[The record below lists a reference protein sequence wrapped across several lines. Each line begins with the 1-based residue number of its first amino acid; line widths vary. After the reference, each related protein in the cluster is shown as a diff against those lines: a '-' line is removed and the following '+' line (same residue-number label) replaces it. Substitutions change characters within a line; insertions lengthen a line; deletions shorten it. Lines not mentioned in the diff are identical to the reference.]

1 MLSKKVVAAFDFDG
15 TITSKDTLFD
25 FLKFY
30 KGGLRLTV
38 GMLTVSPHLLSYYMG
53 ITTNHEAKE
62 KLVGH
67 FLKGTSLDSFNDV
80 CEEYKSRIDQ
90 ICHNET
96 LNRLKWH
103 QEQGHEVLIV
113 SASLRNWIEPWAE
126 SVGVSTVLATEIEVA
141 EDNIITGRFASRN
154 CFGQEKV
161 NRLKAIYPEKDY
173 LLYAYGDS
181 SGDKELL
188 EYADFPTLYKRK

>member
-15 TITSKDTLFD
+15 TITTKDTLFD

-30 KGGLRLTV
+30 KGGFALWL
-38 GMLTVSPHLLSYYMG
+38 GMIAVSPYLLAYSLG
-53 ITTNHEAKE
+53 LITNHEAKE
-62 KLVGH
+62 KLLAYFIKGKSFDD
-67 FLKGTSLDSFNDV
+67 FLKK
-80 CEEYKSRIDQ
+80 CEEYESQINE
-90 ICHNET
+90 ICHQQT
-96 LNRLKWH
+96 LDRMKWH
-103 QEQGHEVLIV
+103 QDQGHEVLII
-113 SASLRNWIEPWAE
+113 SASLEDWIKPWAV
-126 SVGVSTVLATEIEVA
+126 SKGVSTVLATQIEVKG
-141 EDNIITGRFASRN
+141 DVITGRFSSQN

-161 NRLKAIYPEKDY
+161 NRLKAIYPIKNY